1 MSDVRYS
8 RLERFAPVGRALSR
22 WRESSCAVV
31 GLGGLG
37 CGLVQ
42 YLARLGV
49 ARLILIDRDTVGH
62 ENLGHQLLYSVEHA
76 ERALPK
82 AQAAA
87 DAVHA
92 INPEVAVTLH
102 IDELTRHNA
111 DQMLGGADMLLDGL
125 DNYFTRFTVNDYAV
139 KTGKPY
145 FYAGVVRGELSAKA
159 VIPGKTSCLRCLL
172 DAPPAPGEVPTC
184 AAEGVFA
191 PLLAVANALQLDAAN
206 RWLQAGGGEFDD
218 TLYSLDTAD
227 WQLRQTALGGP
238 RPGCPACS
246 EQRFE
251 YLDGTMDHLAQYAC
265 HGARSEAR
273 LSAAADLQAVRVS
286 LEASGNFTVRANPYC
301 VVAEHGAVRYTL
313 FASGKVIVEGADTPG
328 ELNRFIATYLG
339 T

>member
-1 MSDVRYS
+1 MDDGRYS
-8 RLERFAPVGRALSR
+8 RLKRFAPVGRALPH
-22 WRESSCAVV
+22 WREKNCAVI

-49 ARLILIDRDTVGH
+49 ARLILIDRDTVGF
-62 ENLGHQLLYSVEHA
+62 ENLGHQLLYTVEHA

-87 DAVHA
+87 DAVRV
-92 INPEVAVTLH
+92 INPDVAVTVH

-111 DQMLGGADMLLDGL
+111 DELLGGAHMLFDGL
-125 DNYFTRFTVNDYAV
+125 DNYFARFTVNDYAV
-139 KTGKPY
+139 KAGKPY

-159 VIPGKTSCLRCLL
+159 VVPGKTSCLRCLL

-206 RWLQAGGGEFDD
+206 RWLQAVGGELDD

-238 RPGCPACS
+238 KPGCPACG
-246 EQRFE
+246 EQRFD
-251 YLDGTMDHLAQYAC
+251 YLDGTMDHLAQYSC
-265 HGARSEAR
+265 HGARSEAK
-273 LSAAADLQAVRVS
+273 LSREADLEAVGAS
-286 LEASGNFTVRANPYC
+286 LKASGEFTVRANPYC
-301 VVAEHGAVRYTL
+301 VVAETGAVRYTL
-313 FASGKVIVEGADTPG
+313 FASGRVIVEGADTPG